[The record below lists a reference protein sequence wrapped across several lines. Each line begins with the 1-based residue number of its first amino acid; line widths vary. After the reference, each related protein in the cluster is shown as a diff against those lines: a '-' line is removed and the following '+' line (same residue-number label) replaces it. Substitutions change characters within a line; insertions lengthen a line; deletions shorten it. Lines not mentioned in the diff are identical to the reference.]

1 MTHVS
6 LFAGIDG
13 IGLAAERAGFETVL
27 QVEPDRACIRVLERE
42 WPNVRRIKTV
52 QELIERLSE
61 DQFAADTITL
71 ISGGDPCPCRSRA
84 RGNRPT
90 KHPDLSGYFLAV
102 VGKMRPGWVLR
113 ENVPAPD
120 VVDFETALDVLGY
133 RAIIVVTN
141 AAPYTGQ
148 RRIREFVV
156 GCPSETGRSKIVD
169 ILERQCGKGVDS
181 TECKNASVVPCLAT
195 HPKRYGRGDCFVY
208 EGRLRVFDS
217 LERAR
222 FAGFPDNWLEGL
234 GHYTVARLTGNAV
247 VPAQVY
253 PILQAIADVERGAS

>member
-1 MTHVS
+1 MTHMS

-13 IGLAAERAGFETVL
+13 IGLAAEWAGFETVL
-27 QVEPDRACIRVLERE
+27 QVEPDRACIRVLKRE
-42 WPNVRRIKTV
+42 WPDVRRIKTV
-52 QELIERLSE
+52 QELLERLSE
-61 DQFAADTITL
+61 DQFAGETVTL

-102 VGKMRPGWVLR
+102 VGRMRPRWVVR

-133 RAIIVVTN
+133 RTIIVRTN
-141 AAPYTGQ
+141 AVAYTGQ
-148 RRIREFVV
+148 RRLREFVV
-156 GCPSETGRSKIVD
+156 GCPSETGRSRIMD
-169 ILERQCGKGVDS
+169 IRERQCIERIDS
-181 TECKNASVVPCLAT
+181 PRAQAEPAVSCLTT
-195 HPKRYGRGDCFVY
+195 HPKRFSDGDCYVY
-208 EGRLRVFDS
+208 EGSLRVFDS
-217 LERAR
+217 LERTR
-222 FAGFPDNWLEGL
+222 FAGFPDRWLAGL